1 MSITVDDGSR
11 TAGLTPIRLSS
22 RLPIAVYLRDM
33 WRRRDYMRYVPIF
46 DLKSQHLDTVLGNFW
61 HVLNPLMLIGVYYL
75 VFGLGLRAARGL
87 DHYIAFLSI
96 GVFIFHFTQKST
108 MQGARSI
115 VNNESLIRAI
125 KFPRMVLPVSGVV
138 TELIAFLPALLVMF
152 VVVVLNDVP
161 LRLAWLAIVPIIGL
175 QLLLNLGFAL
185 TAARFTTTVRDMENV
200 LPHVFRIAFYVSGIL
215 FSVEER
221 VESERLRE
229 LFALNPVYALV
240 TAARSVILGTPA
252 SGLVWLSLVVW
263 SFGSIVVGFV
273 LFRRAEEE
281 YGRV

>member
-1 MSITVDDGSR
+1 
-11 TAGLTPIRLSS
+11 
-22 RLPIAVYLRDM
+22 
-33 WRRRDYMRYVPIF
+33 
-46 DLKSQHLDTVLGNFW
+46 
-61 HVLNPLMLIGVYYL
+61 
-75 VFGLGLRAARGL
+75 
-87 DHYIAFLSI
+87 
-96 GVFIFHFTQKST
+96 

-138 TELIAFLPALLVMF
+138 TELVAFLPAVLVMF
-152 VVVVLNDVP
+152 AVVILNDVP
-161 LRLAWLAIVPIIGL
+161 FRLTWVAIVPIIAL
-175 QLLLNLGFAL
+175 QVVLNLGFAL

-215 FSVEER
+215 FSVDER
-221 VESERLRE
+221 IESERLRD

-240 TAARSVILGTPA
+240 TAARSVILGSSAP
-252 SGLVWLSLVVW
+252 GLVWLSLVVW
-263 SFGSIVVGFV
+263 TFGAFVIGIV